1 MNWLSQISGET
12 CFSQASFHPPCAKH
26 FVTVQTGTPQRA
38 RRCPAPAGRLSGGP
52 AEQFKFI
59 KFPSWDILYIYV
71 IIGILF
77 NDILYQIPKF
87 KMESIINVMGYY
99 RWQLEKFTCL
109 DDNYI
114 DISRNFFFD
123 GVVQRSSWKCVMINS
138 WGSLE
143 PKSYVDRRYGIIT
156 KPRSLEASKPRSL
169 EASKGKGWNSP

>member
-1 MNWLSQISGET
+1 MRNISSLCRQELHSALDAALHQLGDFPEVQRSSSSLSN
-12 CFSQASFHPPCAKH
+12 SQVGIF
-26 FVTVQTGTPQRA
+26 
-38 RRCPAPAGRLSGGP
+38 
-52 AEQFKFI
+52 
-59 KFPSWDILYIYV
+59 YIYM

-77 NDILYQIPKF
+77 NDILCQIPKF

-156 KPRSLEASKPRSL
+156 KPRSLEASKPRRGRAGIL
-169 EASKGKGWNSP
+169 HKCRHRVV